1 MKVIEDLSYVVL
13 LRKKLSYIE
22 SIPGVLLP
30 HPSSSSYPYKLD
42 HPSYGGGGTTPD
54 QAWQLLQANNSAH
67 PPEFYHHFMNHPLCI
82 TPSMSSL
89 EALLSKLPSV
99 VPSGSSPQLMSAYCE
114 AQAQAQAQTQAEAH
128 AQFMSSNN
136 RMAMEFMAGHA
147 NEKATKE
154 EINIDNDD
162 NNDDENKCSKDMG
175 ESSSSMASY
184 RHHENFS
191 SYHHDLNVTT
201 SSMPSSGY

>member
-1 MKVIEDLSYVVL
+1 MIEDLSYVVL

-30 HPSSSSYPYKLD
+30 HPSSSSSNNPYKLD
-42 HPSYGGGGTTPD
+42 HPSYGGGTTPD
-54 QAWQLLQANNSAH
+54 QAWQLLQPNNLAH
-67 PPEFYHHFMNHPLCI
+67 PPDFYHHFMNHPLCI

-99 VPSGSSPQLMSAYCE
+99 VPSASSPQLMSAYCE
-114 AQAQAQAQTQAEAH
+114 AQAQAEAH

-136 RMAMEFMAGHA
+136 RTGMEFIMG
-147 NEKATKE
+147 NEKATKQ
-154 EINIDNDD
+154 EINDD
-162 NNDDENKCSKDMG
+162 NYDDENKRSKDMG
-175 ESSSSMASY
+175 DSSSSMASY
-184 RHHENFS
+184 RHHENFR
-191 SYHHDLNVTT
+191 SYHQDLNVTT

>member
-1 MKVIEDLSYVVL
+1 MIEDLSYVVL

-30 HPSSSSYPYKLD
+30 HPSASSYPYKID
-42 HPSYGGGGTTPD
+42 HPSYGGGTTPD
-54 QAWQLLQANNSAH
+54 QAWQLLQDSNSPH
-67 PPEFYHHFMNHPLCI
+67 PPPDHLYHHFINHPLCI

-114 AQAQAQAQTQAEAH
+114 AQAQAQAEAH
-128 AQFMSSNN
+128 AQFISSNH
-136 RMAMEFMAGHA
+136 RMAMEFMGGHA
-147 NEKATKE
+147 NEKITKE
-154 EINIDNDD
+154 ETNIDNDD
-162 NNDDENKCSKDMG
+162 DNGDENKRSRDIG

>member
-30 HPSSSSYPYKLD
+30 HPSSSSYHYKLD
-42 HPSYGGGGTTPD
+42 HPSYGGGATTPD
-54 QAWQLLQANNSAH
+54 QAWQVLQPNNTVPH
-67 PPEFYHHFMNHPLCI
+67 DFYHHFMNHPLCI

-89 EALLSKLPSV
+89 ESLLSKLPSV

-114 AQAQAQAQTQAEAH
+114 AQAQAEAH
-128 AQFMSSNN
+128 AQFLSSNN
-136 RMAMEFMAGHA
+136 RMAMEFMGGGHA

-162 NNDDENKCSKDMG
+162 TNDDENKRSKDMG
-175 ESSSSMASY
+175 ESTSSSMASY
-184 RHHENFS
+184 RHHENFG